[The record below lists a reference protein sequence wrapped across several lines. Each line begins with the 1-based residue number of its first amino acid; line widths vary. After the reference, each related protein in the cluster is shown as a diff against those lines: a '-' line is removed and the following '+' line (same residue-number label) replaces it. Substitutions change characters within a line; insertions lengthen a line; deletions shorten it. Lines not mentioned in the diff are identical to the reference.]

1 MNLLILTNNPERAS
15 FRQRIGMYFDALG
28 CGGIECDVAVLPRGF
43 FARRKLLRQAAE
55 YDGVFVHK
63 KMFNWLEAR
72 TLRKHAQKIIFNFDD
87 AILYTE
93 KHPEKNR
100 LARRIG
106 FQRMVRMADTVIV
119 GSSYLAK
126 LAAPFNK
133 TVKVIPIGLDVKSYI
148 TRDVSSAD
156 GKIRLVWI
164 GSAATLRYLKQ
175 ISPVFEKL
183 GSKYKNVVLRII
195 GDDFFDL
202 QNMPVEEIVWS
213 PQTRFVGLT
222 ESDIGLAPL
231 PDDRFSQGKC
241 SFKVLEYMACGL
253 PVVGSAVG
261 TNPDHIVGDITGFLV
276 KDTNEWFAALCRL
289 VENAELCQTMGKA
302 GCEHAK
308 KFDVSII
315 GQKLVT
321 VIAKSLQ

>member
-1 MNLLILTNNPERAS
+1 
-15 FRQRIGMYFDALG
+15 MYLDALG

-43 FARRKLLRQAAE
+43 FSRYKLLKQAAD

-63 KMFNWLEAR
+63 KIFNWLEAK
-72 TLRKHAQKIIFNFDD
+72 TLRKHAKKIIFNFDD
-87 AILYTE
+87 AIIYTE

-106 FQRMVRMADTVIV
+106 FQRMVAMADMIIV
-119 GSSYLAK
+119 GSSYLAN
-126 LAAPFNK
+126 LAALFNK
-133 TVKVIPIGLDVKSYI
+133 TVEVIPIGLDVKSYFPKI
-148 TRDVSSAD
+148 APALD

-175 ISPVFEKL
+175 ISSVLENIGL
-183 GSKYKNVVLRII
+183 VYKNAILRIV
-195 GDDFFDL
+195 GDEFFDL
-202 QNMPVEEIVWS
+202 TNIPVEKIAWS

-241 SFKVLEYMACGL
+241 SFKVLEYMASGL

-261 TNPDHIVGDITGFLV
+261 TNPDHIVDDVTGFLV
-276 KDTNEWFAALCRL
+276 KDSDQWFAALSRL
-289 VENAELCQTMGKA
+289 IENADLRRTMGRQGRKHT
-302 GCEHAK
+302 E
-308 KFDVSII
+308 KFDVSIV
-315 GQKLVT
+315 GQRLAA
-321 VIAKSLQ
+321 VIAKCLR